1 MNILHI
7 NIILGFRRSRKAQIH
22 LNIKYFVSTKSV
34 DNVVIINKKYSLCLQ
49 INLYT
54 RKL

>member
-7 NIILGFRRSRKAQIH
+7 NIILGFIRSTKAQIH

-34 DNVVIINKKYSLCLQ
+34 DNVDIINQKYS
-49 INLYT
+49 I
-54 RKL
+54 